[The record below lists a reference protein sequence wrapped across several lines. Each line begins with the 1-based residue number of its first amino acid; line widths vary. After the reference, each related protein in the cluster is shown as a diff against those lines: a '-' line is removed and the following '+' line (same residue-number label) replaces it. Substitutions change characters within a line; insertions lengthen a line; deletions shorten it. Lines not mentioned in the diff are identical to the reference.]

1 MSSTITMCATPSLGF
16 ASSSTSCFF
25 FFFLSSF
32 FFDGT
37 LSEVEGLTWVETLA
51 MTLPRST
58 SILCQETNFELKRD
72 HWNEKGKED
81 VKKK

>member
-1 MSSTITMCATPSLGF
+1 MCAAPSLGF

-32 FFDGT
+32 FFDDT
-37 LSEVEGLTWVETLA
+37 LSEVDGLTWVETLA

-58 SILCQETNFELKRD
+58 SILCQEINFEF
-72 HWNEKGKED
+72 EKIIETKKE
-81 VKKK
+81 KKV

>member
-1 MSSTITMCATPSLGF
+1 MSSTITMCVTHSLGF

-25 FFFLSSF
+25 LFFLSSF

-51 MTLPRST
+51 MTLPR
-58 SILCQETNFELKRD
+58 
-72 HWNEKGKED
+72 
-81 VKKK
+81 